1 MKKGVKFTERQLI
14 DLYGIMFSVA
24 YSDGELDKEEL
35 KSIYEIINTEKFSAE
50 GIQQVQNYIVQNP
63 DFHEITQ
70 RIKNDIGELRYT
82 CYLNGMEVAYSNDIV
97 TKEQEELFRYLRKQ
111 FKISDVQDKKI
122 REFVIEAKRL
132 RERGIDDKYA
142 KDALKSAVS
151 GLGAVG
157 VPVAAVYFSGSVIG
171 LSAAGITSGL
181 AALGLGFGM
190 IPGIGVAI
198 LIGTGIFIALSKV
211 LDVGGKKKKQT
222 LQKEKERRAQQVIK
236 NLQDTI
242 NNLIER
248 IQELE
253 KKAKEAQAN
262 KEAIEELTKRL
273 TMLKQIVANKKRSIA

>member
-1 MKKGVKFTERQLI
+1 MKQEVKFTERQLI
-14 DLYGIMFSVA
+14 DLYGLMFSVA

-35 KSIYEIINTEKFSAE
+35 KSIYEIINTEKFSTE
-50 GIQQVQNYIVQNP
+50 GVQQVQNYIVQNP
-63 DFHEITQ
+63 DFHEIVQ
-70 RIKNDIGELRYT
+70 RVKKDIEELRYT
-82 CYLNGMEVAYSNDIV
+82 CYLNGMEIAYSNDIV
-97 TKEQEELFRYLRKQ
+97 TKEQEELFGYLRKQ
-111 FKISDVQDKKI
+111 FEISGVQDKKI
-122 REFVIEAKRL
+122 REFVKEAKRL

-157 VPVAAVYFSGSVIG
+157 IPVAAVYFSGSVIG

-198 LIGTGIFIALSKV
+198 LIGAGIFIALLKI
-211 LDVGGKKKKQT
+211 LDVGGKKKKKV

-253 KKAKEAQAN
+253 EKAKEAEAN
-262 KEAIEELTKRL
+262 KEAIEELIKRL
-273 TMLKQIVANKKRSIA
+273 SMLKQIVANKKRSIA